1 MRHFLITY
9 KENKR
14 NGLGIVMHRKISI
27 SKPTGDIGLDAKAAV
42 GIFISS
48 TGNLKKNEIIEIQ
61 EVDENNEPIGEVIKP
76 MDSPSIVPT
85 GR

>member
-14 NGLGIVMHRKISI
+14 NGLGMVMHRKISI
-27 SKPTGDIGLDAKAAV
+27 SKPAGDIGLDAKAAV

-76 MDSPSIVPT
+76 MDSTSIVPT

>member
-14 NGLGIVMHRKISI
+14 SGLGIVMHRKISI
-27 SKPTGDIGLDAKAAV
+27 SKPTDDIGLDAKTAV

-76 MDSPSIVPT
+76 MDNTSIVPT

>member
-14 NGLGIVMHRKISI
+14 DGLEIVMHRKISI

-42 GIFISS
+42 GVFINS
-48 TGNLKKNEIIEIQ
+48 TGSLKQNEIVEIQ

-76 MDSPSIVPT
+76 IDNTSIVPT

>member
-14 NGLGIVMHRKISI
+14 NGFGIIMHRKISI

-48 TGNLKKNEIIEIQ
+48 TGNLKKNEIVEIQ

-76 MDSPSIVPT
+76 MDNTSIVPT

>member
-48 TGNLKKNEIIEIQ
+48 KGNLKKNEII
-61 EVDENNEPIGEVIKP
+61 
-76 MDSPSIVPT
+76 
-85 GR
+85 

>member
-14 NGLGIVMHRKISI
+14 NGLEIVMHRKISI

-42 GIFISS
+42 GVFINS
-48 TGNLKKNEIIEIQ
+48 TGSLKKNEIVEIQ
-61 EVDENNEPIGEVIKP
+61 EVDENNEPIGKVIKP
-76 MDSPSIVPT
+76 RDNTSIVPT

>member
-1 MRHFLITY
+1 MNTKIT
-9 KENKR
+9 
-14 NGLGIVMHRKISI
+14 
-27 SKPTGDIGLDAKAAV
+27 IGFDAKAAV

-76 MDSPSIVPT
+76 MDNTSIIPT